1 MLTEIK
7 NINKTLINNQMEITD
22 KEIVDILH
30 LYYPKIYNN
39 ICEHIQQQEQ

>member
-1 MLTEIK
+1 MLTEIT
-7 NINKTLINNQMEITD
+7 NIKKTLIINQMKITD
-22 KEIVDILH
+22 TEIVDILH

>member
-1 MLTEIK
+1 M
-7 NINKTLINNQMEITD
+7 INKMKITD

-30 LYYPKIYNN
+30 MYYPKIYNN